1 MKKYIHSVLLNED
14 KCIGCTHCMRRCP
27 TEAIRVR
34 NKKAHIIKERCVD
47 CGECIR
53 VCPSHA
59 QDSITDSLDKLKE
72 FKYNIAIPGITLY
85 GQFSSKTDMNK
96 VYEGIKMLG
105 FDDVFDEGIAADILS
120 VTIKNMIK
128 NDNLPKPIISSFC
141 PAVLRL
147 IQVRFSSLIDNIITV
162 ESAMEVAGRIAKDM
176 AMKKYGYEKEE
187 VGVFYL
193 TPCPAKVTSIK
204 NPIGIKDSSLD
215 GAIAINK
222 IYGEIVKKMKDVKN
236 TYEYERAT
244 PGGIGWA
251 RVGGQSYSIDVD
263 NYIAVDGIENV
274 MNILEEIELGKL
286 DGVVFFEGLACV
298 GGCVGGPLNVENPFI
313 AKSIIREL
321 SNKATKKEYK
331 SSIYTEDEY
340 IDYYLKNEFIN
351 WTENIE
357 PRGILTL
364 DDDIQ
369 KAIEKLEMIE
379 EILDFL
385 PGLDCG
391 SCGAPTCRALAE
403 DVVRGFANIEDC
415 IFK

>member
-1 MKKYIHSVLLNED
+1 M
-14 KCIGCTHCMRRCP
+14 
-27 TEAIRVR
+27 
-34 NKKAHIIKERCVD
+34 
-47 CGECIR
+47 
-53 VCPSHA
+53 
-59 QDSITDSLDKLKE
+59 
-72 FKYNIAIPGITLY
+72 
-85 GQFSSKTDMNK
+85 
-96 VYEGIKMLG
+96 
-105 FDDVFDEGIAADILS
+105 
-120 VTIKNMIK
+120 
-128 NDNLPKPIISSFC
+128 
-141 PAVLRL
+141 
-147 IQVRFSSLIDNIITV
+147 
-162 ESAMEVAGRIAKDM
+162 
-176 AMKKYGYEKEE
+176 
-187 VGVFYL
+187 
-193 TPCPAKVTSIK
+193 
-204 NPIGIKDSSLD
+204 
-215 GAIAINK
+215 
-222 IYGEIVKKMKDVKN
+222 
-236 TYEYERAT
+236 
-244 PGGIGWA
+244 
-251 RVGGQSYSIDVD
+251 D

-321 SNKATKKEYK
+321 STKATEKEYK
-331 SSIYTEDEY
+331 SSIYTEDEH

-357 PRGILTL
+357 PKGILTL